1 MPSLRASLR
10 PSRLL
15 PTLLVAMAVTALV
28 LWLAP
33 SNSYLLLPDR
43 AHEVAPKVHV
53 QGEKPDRSGGGIYF
67 VDVIERKASLLER
80 LFPGVR
86 TGSTLVPGSA
96 LNPGGVSD
104 SARRREDLRQM
115 VESQSVAA
123 AVALRALGYKVT
135 ARPIGVR
142 VANVYADGPAARLLR
157 PSDLIVA
164 VDGQAIHR
172 LAQLRARIGAHR
184 PGERVRLTIRRG
196 SEEQVVVVK
205 TVADP
210 QNHSRA
216 IVGIIASQASSI
228 RLPIK
233 VQIDLGSVG
242 GPSAGLA
249 FALDIMEELGRDVD
263 RGYRVAAT
271 GEIGLDGSVAPIGG
285 VRQKIFGVRKA
296 GVDILLVPA
305 GENARE
311 ARRHAGGVRVI
322 AVKTFPQAL
331 RALAT
336 LPPHR

>member
-1 MPSLRASLR
+1 MARLRPFLQ

-15 PTLLVAMAVTALV
+15 PTVLAALAVTALA
-28 LWLAP
+28 LWLVP
-33 SNSYLLLPDR
+33 SNSYLLLPDP
-43 AHEVAPKVHV
+43 AHAVAPLVTV

-80 LFPGVR
+80 LFPGIR
-86 TGSTLVPGSA
+86 SGSSLIPGQA
-96 LNPGGVSD
+96 LNPGGISD
-104 SARRREDLRQM
+104 ATRRREDIRQM

-123 AVALRALGYKVT
+123 AVALRALDYRVE

-164 VDGQAIHR
+164 VDGR
-172 LAQLRARIGAHR
+172 PVRTLPQLRRRIGAHR
-184 PGERVRLTIRRG
+184 PGQRVRLTLRRAAG
-196 SEEQVVVVK
+196 EMLVVVK

-210 QNHSRA
+210 QNPRRA
-216 IVGIIASQASSI
+216 IVGIIASQAADI
-228 RLPIK
+228 RLPVK
-233 VQIDLGSVG
+233 VRIDSGKIG

-271 GEIGLDGSVAPIGG
+271 GEIGLDGTVGPIGG
-285 VRQKIFGVRKA
+285 IRQKIFGVRRA
-296 GVDILLVPA
+296 GVDIFLVPA
-305 GENARE
+305 GENAQE

-322 AVKTFPQAL
+322 AVQSFPQAL
-331 RALAT
+331 HALAT
-336 LPPHR
+336 LPRHH